1 MDSDELFDDE
11 VDEVADEESA
21 GENNFVD
28 TDDTS
33 DEDMDMKGDEYSE
46 GSQPIRDDSAYVF
59 SLHKGS
65 VFCCHLQPM
74 TGKLAVTGAQDDVA
88 YVWETHSGEVIL
100 HCKDHKDSVICA
112 EFSHDGSYV
121 ATGDMSGVLIVWR
134 VATKCPVFQT
144 HVGDLTWLRWHHG
157 ANVLLVGTVLGDV
170 YMWRIPG
177 GDYKLLAGNW
187 KKTECGLI
195 LPDGKRAAIGYGDGS
210 IKIYDMKT
218 TSRLHD
224 IRQGQAHTG
233 TISAMECHPDNNL
246 LITGSVD
253 GHAVL
258 LKTQTGKIVSVL
270 DCKGPN
276 PEAESSNASVEAVGF
291 CQDSSFSLA
300 ATGNLDGVLCIWDIS
315 RVTVRHTLKQDSGIT
330 KLLWIKNSPHF
341 YTAGLD
347 GTVRLYD
354 ARSGTLQNELFG
366 HSHCI
371 LDISLSAY
379 VHSNLIIPNA

>member
-100 HCKDHKDSVICA
+100 HCKDH
-112 EFSHDGSYV
+112 
-121 ATGDMSGVLIVWR
+121 
-134 VATKCPVFQT
+134 
-144 HVGDLTWLRWHHG
+144 
-157 ANVLLVGTVLGDV
+157 
-170 YMWRIPG
+170 
-177 GDYKLLAGNW
+177 
-187 KKTECGLI
+187 
-195 LPDGKRAAIGYGDGS
+195 
-210 IKIYDMKT
+210 
-218 TSRLHD
+218 
-224 IRQGQAHTG
+224 
-233 TISAMECHPDNNL
+233 
-246 LITGSVD
+246 
-253 GHAVL
+253 
-258 LKTQTGKIVSVL
+258 KIVSVL

-371 LDISLSAY
+371 LDISLSADCSTLLTSSDDSTARIFS
-379 VHSNLIIPNA
+379 VKAPDR